1 MKLLLKPGHNA
12 QNYSPANSCR
22 MTANRKEFLSEPL
35 WAFAPR
41 TAEGGCPYATITMPY
56 ANAPAA
62 IVAKKFTT

>member
-1 MKLLLKPGHNA
+1 
-12 QNYSPANSCR
+12 